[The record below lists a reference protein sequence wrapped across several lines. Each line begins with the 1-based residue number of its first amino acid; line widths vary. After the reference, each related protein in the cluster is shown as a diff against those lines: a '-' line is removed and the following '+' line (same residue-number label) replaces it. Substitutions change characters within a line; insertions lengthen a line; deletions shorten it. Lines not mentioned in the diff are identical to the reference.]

1 MKSLLLA
8 GLFSLTSAVH
18 VATRTT
24 PVAASVYTTPQSSR
38 VVVHVV
44 KPEGREYRIRVL
56 DQKGNVLHLSQ
67 VTKSR
72 ADNWHVV
79 NLAPLPD
86 GLYTVELDNAK
97 NRVLK
102 RQTVELTTHD
112 GWSGPKGRQATVL
125 NF

>member
-1 MKSLLLA
+1 MKSLILA
-8 GLFSLTSAVH
+8 GLFGLTTVVH
-18 VATRTT
+18 TANRTT

-44 KPEGREYRIRVL
+44 KPAGREYRIRVL
-56 DQKGNVLHLSQ
+56 DQKGGVLHLSQ

-79 NLAPLPD
+79 NLDALPD
-86 GLYTVELDNAK
+86 GLYTVELDNGK

>member
-8 GLFSLTSAVH
+8 GLFGLTTVVH
-18 VATRTT
+18 TVHRTT
-24 PVAASVYTTPQSSR
+24 PIATRVYTTPQSSR
-38 VVVHVV
+38 IVVHVV

-56 DQKGNVLHLSQ
+56 DQKGAVLHVSR

-72 ADNWHVV
+72 AENWHAV
-79 NLAPLPD
+79 NLGALPD

-97 NRVLK
+97 DRVLK

-112 GWSGPKGRQATVL
+112 GWSGPKGRQVSVL